1 MAIKPFTPSAPIS
14 ATPAPKKK
22 GSGFVSFDKAAEQ
35 NRQASYALGDKIQS
49 NLGQQVQAVQGQ
61 VQNEQQ
67 SVQNQLGAEQARL
80 GQVGTVAQGIQGNPV
95 AVDKAQYKDLTSGTA
110 KQADTKGIQQLQGSL
125 GSTAQVAQQFS
136 SNPFARQQAIQ
147 DTVKRPAAM
156 QNLMGVQRNLDS
168 MLLGRNVNTQDLAT
182 KTARDAFN
190 VDRLVGSTVKQAGE
204 TGQALQSQAQS
215 ARDLLRTS
223 RQGAVEGINKAGI
236 GQANTY
242 NEQQGNLAKYVNEGG
257 FFKDL
262 EGSTETT
269 DPNFNKVL
277 ETLKAGGLDL
287 ASQNLDLTEMGREG
301 FEGTVKANFQ
311 KGLADSMQALTEDQK
326 ARLRA
331 LRTLED
337 ESISDLDNL
346 KAAEAKFVGSENLLK
361 ASGEAATRTA
371 EYDKK
376 VNDIVST
383 LTSRL
388 GDRPVDT
395 EVARLIG
402 TDIDTLRGAS
412 GNQVLKDALLR
423 GGRDFGFYDNSIDE
437 VFQQLHTGGWGAAR
451 GQTLEDIQRSANRT
465 PINFS
470 SIYKRNLKG

>member
-35 NRQASYALGDKIQS
+35 NRQASQQLGAQIQS

-80 GQVGTVAQGIQGNPV
+80 GQVGTVAQGITANPV

-110 KQADTKGIQQLQGSL
+110 KQADTKGIQQLQGTL

-223 RQGAVEGINKAGI
+223 RQGAVEGINKAGQN
-236 GQANTY
+236 QAELY
-242 NEQQGNLAKYVNEGG
+242 NIDQGNLAKYVNEGG

-301 FEGTVKANFQ
+301 FEGAVKANFQ

-326 ARLRA
+326 AKLRA

-337 ESISDLDNL
+337 ENTSYLDNL
-346 KAAEAKFVGSENLLK
+346 KAAEAKFVGSDSLLK
-361 ASGEAATRTA
+361 ASEEAAGRTSEYQTAFDSILNNLLTGAARNRGMTEQTRPGFSA
-371 EYDKK
+371 
-376 VNDIVST
+376 
-383 LTSRL
+383 
-388 GDRPVDT
+388 
-395 EVARLIG
+395 A
-402 TDIDTLRGAS
+402 
-412 GNQVLKDALLR
+412 LKDALLR
-423 GGRDFGFYDNSIDE
+423 GGKDFGYYDSVVDE
-437 VFQQLHTGGWGAAR
+437 IFEDYGGGWGNAR
-451 GQTLEDIQRSANRT
+451 GANLEAIQRAANRT